1 MCRPAGVHFGV
12 CALLASVPSV
22 LFPALPGAAL
32 RTYFARVLGR
42 AHMRTRQTKKV
53 SDYYGFYF
61 FAVSNC
67 GIKYQ

>member
-12 CALLASVPSV
+12 CTLLASVPSV
-22 LFPALPGAAL
+22 LFPALPRATL